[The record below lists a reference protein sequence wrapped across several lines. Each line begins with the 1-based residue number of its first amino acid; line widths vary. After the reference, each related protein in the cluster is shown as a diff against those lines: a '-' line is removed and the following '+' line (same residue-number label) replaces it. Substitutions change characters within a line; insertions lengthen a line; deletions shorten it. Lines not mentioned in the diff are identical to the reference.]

1 MATSDRLANP
11 RARWIALIVICLGQL
26 MSILDATIV
35 NVALP
40 HIQRDLHFTQS
51 SLSWVINGYLI
62 TFGSFLLLG
71 GRLGDL
77 IGRRR
82 MFISGIVLF
91 MLASLACG
99 LAETQSV
106 LVLARFVQGLGGA
119 AAVSV
124 TVAIISTRVSRTS
137 RTGSGDDAVHVRHR
151 RRRVARSHPR
161 RRHHRAR
168 QLALDL
174 LHQHS
179 DRPRRC
185 AARTGVDRG
194 KQGPWYRT

>member
-1 MATSDRLANP
+1 MPTSDRLANP

-124 TVAIISTRVSRTS
+124 TVAIISTEFPEPR
-137 RTGSGDDAVHVRHR
+137 GSG
-151 RRRVARSHPR
+151 
-161 RRHHRAR
+161 
-168 QLALDL
+168 L
-174 LHQHS
+174 
-179 DRPRRC
+179 RRC
-185 AARTGVDRG
+185 RSTCSSSPAGDRSG
-194 KQGPWYRT
+194 